1 MEPIKLFDA
10 ELKLMEILWEK
21 APLTAKEVSK
31 IAARHI
37 GWNKNTTYTVLTKL
51 VQKGA
56 VKRSE
61 PDFVCEPLVSRDE
74 VAETE
79 TKRLID
85 RLYDG
90 SPTAFLTSFL
100 QKEKLSE
107 RELRGLR
114 DIIDRGFGGES

>member
-10 ELKLMEILWEK
+10 ELKLMEILWES

-31 IAARHI
+31 LAAHDI

-61 PDFVCEPLVSRDE
+61 PDFTCEPLVSRDE

-79 TKRLID
+79 TKRLIEK
-85 RLYDG
+85 LYDG
-90 SPTAFLTSFL
+90 SPTAFLASFL

-107 RELRGLR
+107 RELKELR

>member
-1 MEPIKLFDA
+1 MEPVKLFDS

-21 APLTAKEVSK
+21 GPLTAKEVSL
-31 IAARHI
+31 IAAREI

-56 VKRSE
+56 LKRVE
-61 PDFVCEPLVSRDE
+61 PDFLCQPLVSRDE

-79 TKRLID
+79 TRRLID
-85 RLYDG
+85 KLYDG
-90 SPTAFLTSFL
+90 SPAAFLTSFL

-107 RELRGLR
+107 RERKELR